1 MPKTMRVLF
10 EVTDTG
16 EDRALAHISYAPKIG
31 IAVDVATVFDPLS
44 GAWEVW
50 AAREDGVCWEG
61 RGETQA
67 AAVLDFLRDRLGE
80 R

>member
-16 EDRALAHISYAPKIG
+16 DDRSLAHLGYAPKIG
-31 IAVDVATVFDPLS
+31 IAVDVATVFE
-44 GAWEVW
+44 GGVWAVW
-50 AAREDGVCWEG
+50 AARADGVCWEG

-67 AAVLDFLRDRLGE
+67 AAILDFLRDRLGE
-80 R
+80 G

>member
-16 EDRALAHISYAPKIG
+16 DDRSLAHLSYAPKIG
-31 IAVDVATVFDPLS
+31 IAVDVETAFEGGV
-44 GAWEVW
+44 WVVW
-50 AAREDGVCWEG
+50 ATREDGHRWDG
-61 RGETQA
+61 RGETQV

-80 R
+80 DP